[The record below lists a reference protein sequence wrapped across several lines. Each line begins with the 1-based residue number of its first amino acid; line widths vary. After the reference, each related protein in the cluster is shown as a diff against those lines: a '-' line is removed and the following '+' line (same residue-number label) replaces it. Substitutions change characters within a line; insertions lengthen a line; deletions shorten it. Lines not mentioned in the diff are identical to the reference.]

1 MKKAL
6 RVGDT
11 LARVGGDEFIVIM
24 VHLENTEDSTPVLE
38 QILKPASDPITVG
51 DAVMQVSASIGL
63 SLPTK
68 WLRSEPS
75 HVSCR
80 PGCVHR

>member
-38 QILKPASDPITVG
+38 QILKSASDPITVG
-51 DAVMQVSASIGL
+51 DTVMQVSASIGQ

-80 PGCVHR
+80 PGYVHR